1 MRLFKK
7 VQPVKAETTYQDC
20 IDYLREL
27 EQPDY
32 TKILKVV
39 KTYREADKKV
49 KKILNIKD
57 DVMDFEDDF
66 TDLLIDD
73 EMPKKP
79 ETKKTTKKAA
89 KGEN

>member
-20 IDYLREL
+20 IDYLRDL

-57 DVMDFEDDF
+57 ETF
-66 TDLLIDD
+66 TDEPELADLLIED
-73 EMPKKP
+73 EIPVKPKA
-79 ETKKTTKKAA
+79 KKAA
-89 KGEN
+89 QKR